1 MSEECTHNCST
12 CSANCSSKEKNS
24 LTEKPHDLS
33 SVKHIIAV
41 VSGKGGVGKSLV
53 TSMLAVNMQRLGYK
67 TAILDADVTGPS
79 IPKAFGV
86 KAGVDGDGS
95 GMIPP
100 TTTSGIDIMSV
111 NLLLEDETKPVVWRG
126 PVIAGAVKQFWTDTI
141 WHDIDYMF
149 IDCPPGTGDV
159 PLTVFQAIPVDGIVI
174 VSSPQELVAMIVEK
188 AANMA
193 EMMRVPVY
201 GIVENMSYVRC
212 PDCGSEIKVFGDS
225 HIDKISEKFG
235 YDLLGR
241 IPMDPKL
248 AALVDKG
255 WIEMMS
261 NDYLDRAAEILV
273 NRTQKKM

>member
-1 MSEECTHNCST
+1 MSECTHNCST
-12 CSANCSSKEKNS
+12 CSSSCSSKEKKS
-24 LTEKPHDLS
+24 LMEQPNPLS

-67 TAILDADVTGPS
+67 VGILDADITGPS
-79 IPKAFGV
+79 IPKSFGL
-86 KAGVDGDGS
+86 KGTVDGDDH

-100 TTTSGIDIMSV
+100 TTTSGIDIMSI
-111 NLLLEDETKPVVWRG
+111 NLMLDDETKPVVWRG

-159 PLTVFQAIPVDGIVI
+159 PLTVFQSIPIDGIVI
-174 VSSPQELVAMIVEK
+174 VSSPQELVSMIVEK

-193 EMMRVPVY
+193 KMMDIPVY
-201 GIVENMSYVRC
+201 GLVENMSYVKC
-212 PDCGSEIKVFGDS
+212 PDCGKEIKVFGDS
-225 HIDKISEKFG
+225 HIEEIAEKFG

-248 AALVDKG
+248 SALVDKG
-255 WIEMMS
+255 WIEMMD
-261 NDYLDRAAEILV
+261 NDYLETAAEILV